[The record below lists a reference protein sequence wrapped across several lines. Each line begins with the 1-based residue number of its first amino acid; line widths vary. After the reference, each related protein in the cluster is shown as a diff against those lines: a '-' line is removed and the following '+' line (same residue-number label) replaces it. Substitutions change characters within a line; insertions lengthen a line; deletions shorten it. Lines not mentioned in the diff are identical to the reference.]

1 MQVTD
6 YWADGLGQPL
16 AMCCTFTVQ
25 QRYRTIRSEARANV
39 TRHMN
44 KATAGSYWRLLWSAV
59 CRVLVMAWRALLLKS
74 CLARISGISGSWP
87 ARRPCSFHI
96 TGASEVQYAIIRL
109 GRMAIP
115 KVTGVEMF
123 FYFYFFITA
132 VKGSYPRQGPLR
144 CGQQRPSSWGG
155 LTRHGT
161 HMTSLYI
168 IYNLD

>member
-6 YWADGLGQPL
+6 CWADGLGQPL

-123 FYFYFFITA
+123 FFFYFFNHSSERKLSEARAAALWPAKTFQLGRFDTA
-132 VKGSYPRQGPLR
+132 WDTYD
-144 CGQQRPSSWGG
+144 
-155 LTRHGT
+155 
-161 HMTSLYI
+161 I
-168 IYNLD
+168 IIHHL

>member
-1 MQVTD
+1 MQVTE

-16 AMCCTFTVQ
+16 AMCYTFTVQ

-74 CLARISGISGSWP
+74 SLARISGYLRFMTCKTP
-87 ARRPCSFHI
+87 LQLL

-123 FYFYFFITA
+123 FLSQQWKEAIRGKGRCAVASKDLPAGEVWHCMGHIWHHYTSFI
-132 VKGSYPRQGPLR
+132 
-144 CGQQRPSSWGG
+144 
-155 LTRHGT
+155 
-161 HMTSLYI
+161 I
-168 IYNLD
+168 